1 MNSQIE
7 YNVYKDI
14 QKRTGGEIY
23 LAVVG
28 PVRTGKS
35 TFIKRFMDIIV
46 IPQIADENVKE
57 RTRDEL
63 PQSATGTT
71 IMTTE
76 PKFIPKEAAKIQVTP
91 DTNVSVRLIDC
102 VGYMTKGAT
111 GHIENDM
118 ERMVKTPWFDYEIP
132 FTKAAEIGT
141 KKVINEHSTIGI
153 VITTDGSFGDI
164 ERNNYI
170 EPEERTINQ
179 LKSLGKPFIVLL
191 NTNKPYAKET
201 LELAN
206 QISEKNN
213 VTVLPINCEQLKK
226 EEIYKILET
235 VLYEFPLSSI
245 SFYMPKWVEMLEE
258 DHYLKQDI
266 ITTLKMK
273 LKDMHKVKDSAKLD
287 DISSEYVKGSY
298 IKNKDLST
306 GNIDIELDMD
316 DMHYY
321 SVLSD
326 LTGTPIENE
335 YHLIHSLKDYASLKN
350 EYEKVKDAMM
360 DVGYK
365 GYGVVTPSKDEIIL
379 GEPEIIKTGNKY
391 GVKIKAQAPSIHM
404 IKTEVLTEIAP
415 IVGSEQQAKELI
427 EYINSSAQS
436 SENGIFET
444 NIFGKSIEQIVED
457 GIRNKLDKLSNETQE
472 KMKNTLE
479 KITNES
485 TGGVICIII

>member
-1 MNSQIE
+1 MNSQVE
-7 YNVYKDI
+7 YHVYKDI

-35 TFIKRFMDIIV
+35 TFIKRFMDIMV

-164 ERNNYI
+164 DRNNYI

-273 LKDMHKVKDSAKLD
+273 LKDMNKVKDSAKLD
-287 DISSEYVKGSY
+287 DISSEYIKGSY

-335 YHLIHSLKDYASLKN
+335 YHLIHSLKDYAALKN

-365 GYGVVTPSKDEIIL
+365 GYGVVTPSKEEIIL

-485 TGGVICIII
+485 SGGVICIII

>member
-1 MNSQIE
+1 M
-7 YNVYKDI
+7 
-14 QKRTGGEIY
+14 
-23 LAVVG
+23 
-28 PVRTGKS
+28 
-35 TFIKRFMDIIV
+35 
-46 IPQIADENVKE
+46 
-57 RTRDEL
+57 
-63 PQSATGTT
+63 
-71 IMTTE
+71 
-76 PKFIPKEAAKIQVTP
+76 
-91 DTNVSVRLIDC
+91 
-102 VGYMTKGAT
+102 
-111 GHIENDM
+111 
-118 ERMVKTPWFDYEIP
+118 
-132 FTKAAEIGT
+132 
-141 KKVINEHSTIGI
+141 
-153 VITTDGSFGDI
+153 
-164 ERNNYI
+164 
-170 EPEERTINQ
+170 
-179 LKSLGKPFIVLL
+179 KSLGKPFIVLL

-273 LKDMHKVKDSAKLD
+273 LKDMNKVKDSAKLD
-287 DISSEYVKGSY
+287 DISSEYIKGSY

-335 YHLIHSLKDYASLKN
+335 YHLIHSLKDYAALKN

-365 GYGVVTPSKDEIIL
+365 GYGVVTPSKEEIIL

-485 TGGVICIII
+485 SGGVICIII

>member
-1 MNSQIE
+1 MNSQVE

-35 TFIKRFMDIIV
+35 TFIKRFMDIMV

-164 ERNNYI
+164 DRNNYI

-273 LKDMHKVKDSAKLD
+273 LKDMNKVKDSAKLD
-287 DISSEYVKGSY
+287 DISSEYIKGSY

-335 YHLIHSLKDYASLKN
+335 YHLIHSLKDYAALKN

-365 GYGVVTPSKDEIIL
+365 GYGVVTPSKEEIIL

-391 GVKIKAQAPSIHM
+391 GVKIKAQARPFI
-404 IKTEVLTEIAP
+404 
-415 IVGSEQQAKELI
+415 
-427 EYINSSAQS
+427 
-436 SENGIFET
+436 
-444 NIFGKSIEQIVED
+444 
-457 GIRNKLDKLSNETQE
+457 
-472 KMKNTLE
+472 
-479 KITNES
+479 
-485 TGGVICIII
+485 